1 MFPTLNKTLLLV
13 DNKLKKQLILIYFLS
28 IIGTFLETLGIG
40 IILPILKVII
50 EGEEFIKNFSSNYLI
65 INSFLE
71 YLLLKNYEEL
81 IVFLLLTV
89 ILVFFNKNMFFSFFN
104 K

>member
-1 MFPTLNKTLLLV
+1 MFPTLNKTLLLI
-13 DNKLKKQLILIYFLS
+13 DNKLKKQLIVIYFIS

-71 YLLLKNYEEL
+71 YLLSKNYKLL
-81 IVFLLLTV
+81 IIF
-89 ILVFFNKNMFFSFFN
+89 
-104 K
+104 